1 VEEALSE
8 GRVGQKRAGP
18 REMEVQVSKKK
29 LRTVRMKKLMLPL
42 SLSLSLS
49 SHISFRVILY

>member
-8 GRVGQKRAGP
+8 GRVGQKRAVP
-18 REMEVQVSKKK
+18 RELAVQVSKKK

-42 SLSLSLS
+42 Y